1 MRGRGAA
8 NNPPNRFD
16 RLRYVRTA
24 ADLPPQ
30 YGERG
35 EPVDP
40 SLEVDPGT
48 VLIRDASRTILSTND
63 SPDVGF
69 DTSLNPYRGC
79 MHGCA
84 YCYARPNHEYL
95 GFSAGLDFET
105 HILVKERAPE
115 LLRKRLGLPSWKPQV
130 IAFSGVTDAYQPV
143 ERKLEITRRCLRVLA
158 EFRNPVAIITKNW
171 LITRDIDLLGEL
183 ASHHAASVV
192 LSITTLDAKLQTRM
206 EPKASRPSKRLAA
219 IEQLAAAGIPVG
231 VNVAPVI
238 PGLTDH
244 EIPAIV
250 RAASDAGASFAGMIM
265 LRLPHGVKHL
275 FADWLEQHLPDRRE
289 KVLNR
294 VRAMRGGQLYD
305 ANFAFRG
312 RGKGLF
318 AEQTE
323 ELFRLAC
330 RRSGL
335 DTQGPMLSAKRFRC
349 TGASRQMD
357 LFGDSVDQ
365 EEEIPPS

>member
-8 NNPPNRFD
+8 TNPPNRFD
-16 RLRYVRTA
+16 RLRYVRS
-24 ADLPPQ
+24 ADLPAQ
-30 YGERG
+30 YDDRG
-35 EPVDP
+35 APLDP
-40 SLEVDPGT
+40 SLELDPGT
-48 VLIRDASRTILSTND
+48 VLIRDATRSILSTNN

-115 LLRKRLGLPSWKPQV
+115 LLRKRLALPSWKPQV

-143 ERKLEITRRCLRVLA
+143 ERKLEITRRCLRVLVD
-158 EFRNPVAIITKNW
+158 FRNPVGIITKNW
-171 LITRDIDLLGEL
+171 LVTRDIDLLGEL
-183 ASHHAASVV
+183 ASYGAASVV
-192 LSITTLDAKLQTRM
+192 LSVTTLDPKLQSKL

-219 IEQLAAAGIPVG
+219 IERLAAAGVPVG

-250 RAASDAGASFAGMIM
+250 NAAAAAGASFAGMIM
-265 LRLPHGVKHL
+265 LRLPYGVKQL
-275 FADWLEQHLPDRRE
+275 FADWLERYAPERKE

-294 VRAMRGGQLYD
+294 VREMHDGKLYEAD
-305 ANFAFRG
+305 FVFRG
-312 RGKGLF
+312 RGKGPF
-318 AEQTE
+318 ARQTE

-330 RRSGL
+330 RRAGLRGSG
-335 DTQGPMLSAKRFRC
+335 PELSVEHFCR
-349 TGASRQMD
+349 TGASRQLG
-357 LFGDSVDQ
+357 LFGD
-365 EEEIPPS
+365 ER